1 MSNYKK
7 QIQEAQILIETQIE
21 MDVLKLRK
29 KIQEELSILD
39 FILWKQ
45 NIKLEIANLKIW
57 HKWRTKKK

>member
-39 FILWKQ
+39 FIFWKQ